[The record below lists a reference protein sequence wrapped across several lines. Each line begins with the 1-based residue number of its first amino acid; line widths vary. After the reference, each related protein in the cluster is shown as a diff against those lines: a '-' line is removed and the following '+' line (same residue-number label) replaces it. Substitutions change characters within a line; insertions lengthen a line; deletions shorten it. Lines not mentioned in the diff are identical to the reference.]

1 MKRLGYKEVMSLIG
15 KEDPVLLRF
24 HILSKNN
31 KVSKV
36 LYGRLVRVA
45 RRYNGISSRI
55 EVRLSDSKDSMGKFR
70 YINLDSNG
78 VFREY
83 SSDGKRKNSFIEGFI
98 TVSGA
103 V

>member
-1 MKRLGYKEVMSLIG
+1 MSKRLGYREVVDLIG
-15 KEDPVLLRF
+15 KENPVLLRF
-24 HILSKNN
+24 HVLSKNN

-36 LYGRLVRVA
+36 LYGRLVRIA

-55 EVRLSDSKDSMGKFR
+55 EVRLADSKDSMGKFR

-83 SSDGKRKNSFIEGFI
+83 SSDDKRKNTFIEGYI
-98 TVSGA
+98 TM
-103 V
+103 